1 MPKIRNRKVVAL
13 FMLTIKQKAFADFYI
28 QLGNATEAAVQA
40 GYSPKTARQTG
51 AENLSKP
58 YIKKYIE
65 TRLAE
70 LDNERI
76 ADQKEVLRY
85 VTSVMRGES
94 QSETVVVEGIG
105 DGMSRATRV
114 IKHPDEKERLKAAEM
129 LGKVHGMFNGSGG
142 EENALDK
149 LDKIIEG
156 INNVANG

>member
-1 MPKIRNRKVVAL
+1 MPRKRL
-13 FMLTIKQKAFADFYI
+13 FKLDIVRKQHGRQELKTCQNLT
-28 QLGNATEAAVQA
+28 
-40 GYSPKTARQTG
+40 S
-51 AENLSKP
+51 
-58 YIKKYIE
+58 KKYIE

-94 QSETVVVEGIG
+94 QSETIVVEGIG
-105 DGMSRATRV
+105 DGMSQAKRV

-156 INNVANG
+156 INNVANS